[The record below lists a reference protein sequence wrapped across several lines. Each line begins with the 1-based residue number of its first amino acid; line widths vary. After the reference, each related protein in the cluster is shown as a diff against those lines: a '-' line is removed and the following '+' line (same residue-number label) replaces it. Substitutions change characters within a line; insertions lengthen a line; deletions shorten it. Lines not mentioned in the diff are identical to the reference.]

1 MIFLKQIM
9 LEPDNDRLEEFFRKA
24 AGKADVT
31 FNEEDWKKLE
41 ARLDESEGGAGS
53 KKATTKM
60 TSAIV
65 IGSLLLFT
73 ALVLL
78 NMRYEIIG
86 YPAAKPA
93 SDIRASDR
101 NSESNTPI
109 IEVPDEVPQAE
120 NDAPVVNENSP
131 SDKNAVAGSP
141 ERSNLQSPEGQAA
154 DEKSESDRGS
164 VRENSEAGQSPFDG
178 GDEAVNNFVQSRSSD
193 PKDTDLDYNAIPE
206 NDINEGDGFS
216 TSKVTAERTLRSL
229 DRERIY
235 DQLIRITP
243 VIRIAPAIAGR
254 RNEQKAD
261 VMLPGAEEVDTGKA
275 ETTVKEEH
283 ASEIEHVAT
292 PRLSLLLSFAPDF
305 SSTSN
310 HYATPGK
317 AYGAV
322 IHYHLMRR
330 WSISAGVIKNNKVYT
345 GAGEDY
351 SPPKGYWKYYTN
363 GIVPASIDGAC
374 DILEFPVMIQYTI
387 AHYGKNKWLVGAGAS
402 SYLMQSESYRYNF
415 EEPNPGAKE
424 GWDSNRSSR
433 FLFNM
438 VNFTVAYERQL
449 LPGLMA
455 GIEPYVKIPVEEIGW
470 SNVRL
475 FSAGASVT
483 LRYKII
489 GRNAKS
495 VPVRTRGPDLKK

>member
-1 MIFLKQIM
+1 M

-41 ARLDESEGGAGS
+41 ARLDEGERGAGG
-53 KKATTKM
+53 KKGMTKM

-78 NMRYEIIG
+78 NMRYEIVG
-86 YPAAKPA
+86 YPTEP
-93 SDIRASDR
+93 STPQVHLEDR
-101 NSESNTPI
+101 NSEPSFPT
-109 IEVPDEVPQAE
+109 DEGPGT
-120 NDAPVVNENSP
+120 S
-131 SDKNAVAGSP
+131 SRDKNKGSVVDENRRAEKNVIDHP
-141 ERSNLQSPEGQAA
+141 RERSGLQSPEGETAN
-154 DEKSESDRGS
+154 DNNEPDRS
-164 VRENSEAGQSPFDG
+164 RVSENSNTSQHRSDDG
-178 GDEAVNNFVQSRSSD
+178 EYAVNSFVQSRSSNPD
-193 PKDTDLDYNAIPE
+193 GVVLRNDEMPAKAI
-206 NDINEGDGFS
+206 NDEGSSS
-216 TSKVTAERTLRSL
+216 TWIVRNDQAVTNL
-229 DRERIY
+229 DRRKIE

-243 VIRIAPAIAGR
+243 ARAGK

-310 HYATPGK
+310 QYSSPGK
-317 AYGAV
+317 AYGAL
-322 IHYHLMRR
+322 IHYHLLRR

-351 SPPKGYWKYYTN
+351 KPPKGYWKYYTN
-363 GIVPASIDGAC
+363 GIIPYSIDGAC
-374 DILEFPVMIQYTI
+374 DILEFPLMIQYTI
-387 AHYGKNKWLVGAGAS
+387 AHRGKNKWLAGAGAS

-415 EEPNPGAKE
+415 EVPNPGAKE

-455 GIEPYVKIPVEEIGW
+455 GIEPYVKIPIEEIGW

-489 GRNAKS
+489 GRKIS
-495 VPVRTRGPDLKK
+495 SLPVRTRGPDKK